1 VEEISLDAV
10 SGMMSCMTTASALL
24 FPGNLDRARFDMA
37 LQVVVEHCPW
47 LLGKY
52 AERDCAD
59 GDSPEGRKK
68 KLIVVVPR
76 TEDGGAVGAA
86 AECSAAAEFPGYL
99 RCDYSD
105 RSSECDY
112 SSSID
117 FESLLPSNVHEKMI
131 NVHLCLASVDDLPIS
146 ALNVVQ
152 FSNHFVIS
160 YRLNHAFYDQSA
172 IVYLFQFISDVYSH
186 DNTPTIAPPR
196 FYPRVSI
203 IPSGSSFSSEEDLL
217 SAAPKGYS
225 TDPMTG
231 ITFGAPCSLRMQ
243 LCSSNINSLR
253 QSAASKVSSNDIIH
267 ALLMKALSMYQ
278 TDSVGSQ
285 AVKIYFARNMRTPLG
300 LGREVVGDYVRLEF
314 LDAPGSE
321 AQSESI
327 LQLAERSRAAIAS
340 KSVDVYPRECMFFR
354 DFNNF
359 VEGRP
364 NSVFLLDK
372 LAAVVTN
379 WSSFPYEEI
388 KFDASAN
395 LELLASD
402 TKGVCGNG
410 CFVRVTHSGGA
421 SDRQISVVI
430 DSLYPEFIDRIRAVC
445 EESGLAR
452 CI

>member
-1 VEEISLDAV
+1 MDKV
-10 SGMMSCMTTASALL
+10 SAMMSCMTTASALL
-24 FPGNLDRARFDMA
+24 FPAKLDRARLDIA
-37 LQVVVEHCPW
+37 LQVVVDFCPW
-47 LLGKY
+47 LLGRFS
-52 AERDCAD
+52 ERECGD
-59 GDSPEGRKK
+59 GDSPEGPKK
-68 KLIVVVPR
+68 KQVVVVPR
-76 TEDGGAVGAA
+76 ANDGGVAT
-86 AECSAAAEFPGYL
+86 AESATVTEFPGFL

-105 RSSECDY
+105 RSAECDY
-112 SSSID
+112 SDSVD

-131 NVHLCLASVDDLPIS
+131 NVHLCLDSVEDLPVA

-186 DNTPTIAPPR
+186 GNTPTIAPPR

-203 IPSGSSFSSEEDLL
+203 IPSGSSFLSQEELL
-217 SAAPKGYS
+217 SSAPKGYS

-231 ITFGAPCSLRMQ
+231 ITFGAPCSIKML
-243 LCSSNINSLR
+243 LCSPNINSLR
-253 QSAASKVSSNDIIH
+253 QSAGSKVSSNDIIH
-267 ALLMKALSMYQ
+267 ALLLKALSMYQ
-278 TDSVGSQ
+278 AESDDSH
-285 AVKIYFARNMRTPLG
+285 AVKVYFARNMRAPLG
-300 LGREVVGDYVRLEF
+300 IGREVVGDYVRLEF
-314 LDAPGSE
+314 LDAPRSE
-321 AQSESI
+321 ALSETI
-327 LQLAERSRAAIAS
+327 LQLAERSRASIAL
-340 KSVDVYPRECMFFR
+340 KSLEAYPRECMFFR

-372 LAAVVTN
+372 LAAVATN

-395 LELLASD
+395 LSLLASD

-410 CFVRVTHSGGA
+410 CFVRVTHSGDA
-421 SDRQISVVI
+421 FNRQITVVI
-430 DSLYPEFIDRIRAVC
+430 DSLYPAFIDQFKAVC

-452 CI
+452 CV